1 VAMRCQFSQVC
12 QIDFGGVKA
21 KPFVSFG
28 EVLGVVEEEGSEA
41 VGEASAMLWG
51 LAHRLGL

>member
-1 VAMRCQFSQVC
+1 MRCQFSQVC

-41 VGEASAMLWG
+41 VGEASAIVWA
-51 LAHRLGL
+51 LAQRLGL

>member
-1 VAMRCQFSQVC
+1 MAMRCQFSQVC

-41 VGEASAMLWG
+41 VGEASAMEWE
-51 LAHRLGL
+51 LAQRLGL